1 MNMKRKIIKKVWVA
15 RDDDGEL
22 FAYEHRPF
30 YVESWGGIW
39 MAPTGAVYKV
49 KNLLFD
55 HLKCDDEPIETKIL
69 TKNLEPL
76 VNSFGNF
83 D

>member
-1 MNMKRKIIKKVWVA
+1 MNMKRKSIKKVWVA
-15 RDDDGEL
+15 RDGDGEL

-39 MAPTGAVYKV
+39 MAPAGAIYKV

-55 HLKCDDEPIETKIL
+55 HLKSDDEPIEAQIL
-69 TKNLEPL
+69 SDNLERL
-76 VNSFGNF
+76 KNNRI

>member
-1 MNMKRKIIKKVWVA
+1 MKRPYYRKVWVA
-15 RDDDGEL
+15 RDSDGEL

-39 MAPTGAVYKV
+39 MAPAGAIYKV

-55 HLKCDDEPIETKIL
+55 HLKSDDEPIETKIR
-69 TKNLEPL
+69 TENLERL
-76 VNSFGNF
+76 KHFF
-83 D
+83 EQ

>member
-1 MNMKRKIIKKVWVA
+1 MKRPYFRKVWVA
-15 RDDDGEL
+15 RDGDGEL

-39 MAPTGAVYKV
+39 MAPAGAIYKV

-55 HLKCDDEPIETKIL
+55 HLKSDDEPIETKIR
-69 TKNLEPL
+69 TENLERL
-76 VNSFGNF
+76 KHFF
-83 D
+83 EQ